1 MRRYLAPAAFLLVAT
16 VAVLLVRSGIRAGH
30 HARHGSPPPARS
42 TTTVA
47 RTVAVTKRYWV
58 VRAGDTFG
66 VISARTGVPLATLQQ
81 LNPSVK
87 PTALFIG
94 QKIRLR

>member
-1 MRRYLAPAAFLLVAT
+1 VRRYLAPAAFLLVAT
-16 VAVLLVRSGIRAGH
+16 VAVLLVLSGLRSGH
-30 HARHGSPPPARS
+30 NPRHDSAPPART

-47 RTVAVTKRYWV
+47 RTVTVTKRYWV

-81 LNPSVK
+81 LNPNVK

-94 QKIRLR
+94 QRIRLR

>member
-1 MRRYLAPAAFLLVAT
+1 VRRYLGPAAFLLVAT
-16 VAVLLVRSGIRAGH
+16 VAVLLVRSGLRSGH
-30 HARHGSPPPARS
+30 HSPHASSPPPV

-47 RTVAVTKRYWV
+47 HTATVAKRYWI

-66 VISARTGVPLATLQQ
+66 VIAARTGVPLATLQK
-81 LNPSVK
+81 LNPNVQ

-94 QKIRLR
+94 QRIRLR